1 VLRSPRGETVLLV
14 EDEDDVR
21 RVTRRIL
28 ADAGYKVLTAA
39 GGREALE
46 ICESGEGT
54 IDLMLS
60 DVIMP
65 EMLGPQLATCAAVLR
80 PDMAVL
86 YMSGYSD
93 QVIEHTTDYGDE
105 MPFVEKPFTAEALLA
120 GIGDVLGRAEP

>member
-1 VLRSPRGETVLLV
+1 VLLV

-65 EMLGPQLATCAAVLR
+65 EMLGPQLATYATELR
-80 PDMAVL
+80 PQMAVL
-86 YMSGYSD
+86 YMSGYTD
-93 QVIEHTTDYGDE
+93 QVIEHATDGGEE
-105 MPFVEKPFTAEALLA
+105 MPFVEKPFTAETLLA
-120 GIGDVLGRAEP
+120 GVGDLLGRTDP